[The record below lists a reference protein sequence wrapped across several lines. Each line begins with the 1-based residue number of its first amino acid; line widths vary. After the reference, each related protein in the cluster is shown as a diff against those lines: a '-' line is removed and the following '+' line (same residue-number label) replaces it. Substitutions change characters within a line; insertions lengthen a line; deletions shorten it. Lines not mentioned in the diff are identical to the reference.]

1 MAEFVKLQPAQL
13 KELREVNPMMMSY
26 NIEFAE
32 VTGGTFWKAYTP
44 GQIAGTEPFE
54 VDMSGGLSAAYKD
67 LMQIY
72 PPINL
77 YDEKLRAMAREFGP
91 LWVRVSGTW
100 ATKTY
105 YDLDDSMGGKVP
117 DGYLNTLTREQ
128 WVGVLDFVKAV
139 GAKLMVS
146 VSACPGVYGVNEA
159 PVPPWTPKEAEKL
172 FKFSADYGVPINGS
186 EFVNEPNMLGETGFP
201 GGYTA
206 ADHARDQKIFY
217 EWLKANYP
225 DCIYIGPCSVG
236 GDVPMVAGERG
247 EALGGGV
254 EQLVGETCGTDALM
268 GDDPC
273 PLDVFSYH
281 YYNGI
286 SERLA
291 GVMPSAHWLAEEANS
306 EAYLA
311 VAGNNARSYVPYR
324 DKYCPG
330 GEMWVTESGDAGGG
344 GDTWASTYLDV
355 LRTLNEAGSFASV
368 TNGVIF
374 HNTLA
379 ASDYAYLDRNTHDP
393 RPNYYAVLLWIRL
406 MGTTVYDSG
415 EAIRMGAHVF
425 AHSRKDGKEGVV
437 YLVINNSETDTT
449 TVELPKDAER
459 YTLAG
464 KDGNKRATVMTLN
477 GKDLVLG
484 EGNTLPTFEP
494 VAQPAGKVEL
504 APMTCTFFVL

>member
-1 MAEFVKLQPAQL
+1 MSEFVKLNPAGL
-13 KELREVNPMMMSY
+13 KPLREINSKLMSY

-44 GQIAGTEPFE
+44 GQVAGTEPFN
-54 VDMSGGLSAAYKD
+54 VDMSGGLTAAYKD

-72 PPINL
+72 PPIDL
-77 YDEKLRAMAREFGP
+77 YDEKLRKLAREFGP
-91 LWVRVSGTW
+91 VWVRVSGTW

-105 YDLDDSMGGKVP
+105 YDLDGKMGGKVP
-117 DGYLNTLTREQ
+117 EGYLNTLTREQ
-128 WVGVLDFVKAV
+128 WIGVLDFVKAV
-139 GAKLMVS
+139 DAKLMVS

-159 PVPPWTPKEAEKL
+159 PVPPWNPKEAEKL
-172 FKFSADYGVPINGS
+172 FRFSADYGVPINGS
-186 EFVNEPNMLGETGFP
+186 EFVNEPNMMSETGFP
-201 GGYTA
+201 CGYTPD
-206 ADHARDQKIFY
+206 DHARDQKIFY
-217 EWLKANYP
+217 NWLKENFP

-236 GDVPMVAGERG
+236 SEGTIGKDSPDGTT
-247 EALGGGV
+247 GGGV
-254 EQLVGETCGTDALM
+254 ELLTDSCNTTQLM

-281 YYNGI
+281 YYNGV

-291 GVMPSAHWLAEEANS
+291 GAMPSMHWLAEEANT
-306 EAYLA
+306 EPYLD
-311 VAGNNARSYVPYR
+311 VALNNARAYAPLR

-355 LRTLNEAGSFASV
+355 LRTLNEAGGFASI

-379 ASDYAYLDRNTHDP
+379 ASDYAYLDRVTHDP
-393 RPNYYAVLLWIRL
+393 RPNYFAVLLWIRL

-415 EAIRMGAHVF
+415 EKSRMGAHVY
-425 AHSRKDGKEGVV
+425 AHSRKDGKDGVV

-449 TVELPKDAER
+449 TVELLKDAER

-484 EGNTLPTFEP
+484 EDNTLPVLEP
-494 VAQPAGKVEL
+494 VVQPAGTIEL
-504 APMTCTFFVL
+504 SPLTCTFFVL

>member
-1 MAEFVKLQPAQL
+1 MAEFVQLNPAEL
-13 KELREVNPMMMSY
+13 IRLREVNPMMMSY

-44 GQIAGTEPFE
+44 GQIAGTEPFH
-54 VDMSGGLSAAYKD
+54 VDMSGGLEAAYKD
-67 LMQIY
+67 LMQVY

-77 YDEKLRAMAREFGP
+77 YDEKLRMLAKEFGP

-117 DGYLNTLTREQ
+117 EGYLNTLTRKQ

-146 VSACPGVYGVNEA
+146 VSACPGVYGTDTA
-159 PVPPWTPKEAEKL
+159 PIPPWTPREAEKL
-172 FKFSADYGVPINGS
+172 FRFSEDYGVPINGS
-186 EFVNEPNMLGETGFP
+186 EFVNEPNMLGDTGFP
-201 GGYTA
+201 ADYTA
-206 ADHARDQKIFY
+206 EDHARDQKIFY
-217 EWLKANYP
+217 NWLKENYP
-225 DCIYIGPCSVG
+225 DCLYIGPCSVG
-236 GDVPMVAGERG
+236 SEGTIGKDADAKQG
-247 EALGGGV
+247 GGGV
-254 EQLVGETCGTDALM
+254 ELFTKSCSTKDLM
-268 GDDPC
+268 GEEPC
-273 PLDVFSYH
+273 KLDVFSYH
-281 YYNGI
+281 YYNGV
-286 SERLA
+286 SERLGGA
-291 GVMPSAHWLAEEANS
+291 MPQAHWQPEEANS
-306 EAYLA
+306 EEYLA
-311 VAGNNARSYVPYR
+311 VALNNARAYAPLR
-324 DKYCPG
+324 DIYCPG

-355 LRTLNEAGSFASV
+355 LRTLNEAGGFSSI
-368 TNGVIF
+368 TDGVIF

-415 EAIRMGAHVF
+415 EEIRMGAHVYV
-425 AHSRKDGKEGVV
+425 HSRKDGKDGAA
-437 YLVINNSETDTT
+437 YLIINNSETEIT
-449 TVELPKDAER
+449 TVQLPKDAER

-464 KDGNKRATVMTLN
+464 KDGNKRAAVMTLN
-477 GKDLVLG
+477 GKDLILG
-484 EGNTLPTFEP
+484 EDGTLPVMEP
-494 VAQPAGKVEL
+494 MAQPAGKVEL